1 MLFPFLWTILSIIAV
16 IVLTSRFKLNSF
28 IALFLASLLLGLL
41 TLAPSDI
48 VPILKD
54 GFGYTMSS
62 IGLIIIF
69 GTLIGVNLQKSGAAQ
84 CIANFILSKTGN
96 KRATLA
102 IQVTGFLTGLPI
114 FCDSGFIILNGIS
127 QSFARKAKVSMPIMA
142 AVLGTSLYAVHCL
155 IPPHPG
161 ATAAAG
167 IMNVNLGNLMLVG
180 VLIAIPV
187 SVASYIFI
195 RLMSKWNRKS
205 LISETPP
212 LPEIQVENRLPHVS
226 LSFLPILIP
235 LLLITG
241 KSMLSMITSNQDLI
255 LLKILFFIGDPI
267 IALLI
272 GASFSF
278 MLIDNHSKKHINELF
293 SESIDKAGPI
303 LIIIAAGGMFGA
315 VIKATG
321 VGEAAGEILAVSGLG
336 LLIPFLITSI
346 LKTAQGSSTVA
357 IITTASIV
365 SPMLASLGL
374 DSENG
379 RLLATLSMGAG
390 SMMISHAND
399 AYFWVITRF
408 AGIDPNDTLKY
419 YSTSTIVIGF
429 TSIAI
434 IYGLQ
439 FVLL

>member
-1 MLFPFLWTILSIIAV
+1 MLFTFLWTILSIIAV
-16 IVLTSRFKLNSF
+16 IVLTSRYKLNSF
-28 IALFLASLLLGLL
+28 IALFLASLMLGLL

-48 VPILKD
+48 VKTLKD
-54 GFGYTMSS
+54 GFGHTMSS

-84 CIANFILSKTGN
+84 CIANFILSKTGD

-102 IQVTGFLTGLPI
+102 ISATGFLTGMPI

-127 QSFARKAKVSMPIMA
+127 QSFARRAKVSMPIMA
-142 AVLGTSLYAVHCL
+142 AVLGTSLYSVHCL

-180 VLIAIPV
+180 ILISIPV
-187 SVASYIFI
+187 SVMAYFFI
-195 RLMSKWNRKS
+195 LLMGKWNKNS
-205 LISETPP
+205 LILETDDQS
-212 LPEIQVENRLPHVS
+212 EIQAKESLPRVS

-235 LLLITG
+235 LLLITA
-241 KSMLSMITSNQDLI
+241 KSILSMMVANQDLI
-255 LLKILFFIGDPI
+255 FLKILYFIGDPV

-272 GASFSF
+272 GAGLSF
-278 MLIDNHSKKHINELF
+278 MLIRDRSKIHLNELF
-293 SESIDKAGPI
+293 SEAIDKAGPI

-357 IITTASIV
+357 IITAASIV
-365 SPMLASLGL
+365 TPMLASLGL

-408 AGIDPNDTLKY
+408 SGIDPNDTLKY
-419 YSTSTIVIGF
+419 YSTSTIIMGF

-434 IYGLQ
+434 IYCLQ
-439 FVLL
+439 FVFL